1 MSTEFENSPP
11 ELRTAENR
19 RDSARRGTAQS
30 EVMRKLQRERD
41 EVRREDPRWMRL
53 ATFLGGPGSKY
64 LHMPSGWIQD
74 QKTEIFVSA
83 TTHIAGYYEKICSHH
98 IVPHILPPWKKT
110 RAQAWMMMILMLK
123 HGETRSGVKHHV
135 TLEHGRSCSS
145 LPEDAA

>member
-1 MSTEFENSPP
+1 
-11 ELRTAENR
+11 
-19 RDSARRGTAQS
+19 
-30 EVMRKLQRERD
+30 
-41 EVRREDPRWMRL
+41 MRL

-135 TLEHGRSCSS
+135 TLKPGRRTRKCDLLRAVVVVEIESTTTTPPWRGIPEIQLPSAFQRHVLYTGASS
-145 LPEDAA
+145 LRS